1 MAKFEDVTE
10 DVKKLMNDI
19 IKSDFPTLA
28 NAKIKMLFLMNKKT
42 SGGNMIL
49 GSMNK
54 ATPRENYLTSNDGED
69 GVNYIMILDGNIF
82 HSLDQ
87 EAKKRII
94 RHELNHAH
102 IDLDAKDPYKI
113 VGHEIEDFF
122 KEVEYNKDEPRWKD
136 RVFAIAEQIYE
147 DMEEQK
153 KNKGK

>member
-1 MAKFEDVTE
+1 
-10 DVKKLMNDI
+10 
-19 IKSDFPTLA
+19 
-28 NAKIKMLFLMNKKT
+28 MNKKT

-82 HSLDQ
+82 HSLD
-87 EAKKRII
+87 EEDKKRII

>member
-1 MAKFEDVTE
+1 MSKFEDVPE
-10 DVKKLMNDI
+10 NVEQMMNEI
-19 IKSDFPTLA
+19 IKDSFPTLL

-49 GSMNK
+49 GTMNK
-54 ATPRENYLTSNDGED
+54 ATPRENYLTSTDTRDD
-69 GVNYIMILDGNIF
+69 GVNYIMMLDGNVF
-82 HSLDQ
+82 PSLDVEDQ
-87 EAKKRII
+87 KRVI

-102 IDLDAKDPYKI
+102 IDLEAKDPYKI

-122 KEVEYNKDEPRWKD
+122 KEVEYNKEEPRWKD

-153 KNKGK
+153 KKNK